1 MLYFSSEEKVDILPL
16 RKCLD
21 FLRSEK
27 LPEAGKR
34 VDLKDGIYCV
44 GGSYETLPE
53 SEAVWEGHKK
63 YVDLHCVLTGQ
74 EKIGIV
80 NSSLCQAG
88 PYHHEDD
95 FYLAEAKA
103 QMWVEMNPGNALCL
117 FPEDVHQ
124 VKVRTQMDVPEHVT
138 KVVFKIPVELFECV

>member
-21 FLRSEK
+21 FLQSEK

-63 YVDLHCVLTGQ
+63 YVDLHCVLTG
-74 EKIGIV
+74 EERIGIV
-80 NSSLCQAG
+80 DSRHCQPG

-95 FYLAEAKA
+95 FYLAEAKV
-103 QMWVEMNPGNALCL
+103 QKWVEMKPGSALCL

-124 VKVRTQMDVPEHVT
+124 VKVRMNPEKPVNTT
-138 KVVFKIPVELFECV
+138 KVVFKIPVEMFRK